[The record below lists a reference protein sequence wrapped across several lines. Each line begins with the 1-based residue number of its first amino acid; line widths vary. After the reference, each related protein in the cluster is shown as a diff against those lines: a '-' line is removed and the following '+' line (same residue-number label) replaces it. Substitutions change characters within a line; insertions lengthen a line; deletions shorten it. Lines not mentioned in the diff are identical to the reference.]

1 MVGSPPGF
9 AHHAVAPNALNAALL
24 WREQRRLTFYPVL
37 TFADKKRLATSY
49 ANLARSRT
57 VADGTCT

>member
-1 MVGSPPGF
+1 MIKARFQYLCRGIPCVKAK
-9 AHHAVAPNALNAALL
+9 AHVIMPMHALAH
-24 WREQRRLTFYPVL
+24 
-37 TFADKKRLATSY
+37 ADKKRLATSY